1 MDKRIARIGRNLGAK
16 HIATLP
22 DVGGGAFGMSRLAQV
37 LHAQLAPSAGKR
49 PGRPTNDRWTERC
62 KVPMSADTLTALQAL
77 SSRLSSEKRK
87 VSPMQLAA
95 QLLEESVL
103 QIAIGRRKS
112 GRRKP
117 ESSKK

>member
-1 MDKRIARIGRNLGAK
+1 MDKRIERIGRNLGAK
-16 HIATLP
+16 RVATLP
-22 DVGGGAFGMSRLAQV
+22 DVGGGAFGMSRLAQI
-37 LHAQLAPSAGKR
+37 LQARLAPSAGKR

-62 KVPMSADTLTALQAL
+62 KVPMSADTLAELQAL

-103 QIAIGRRKS
+103 QFAVGNTKS
-112 GRRKP
+112 GRRK
-117 ESSKK
+117 SATAKK